1 MYESALSL
9 YLLVLNDLTP
19 FKTRCI
25 ISFQIARFVYLP
37 KSQCPR
43 IPVMFSQY
51 HRLEWEL
58 FANESLEDRKRNQ
71 QQFVLFVVLKFV
83 TATATTFVFSE
94 VRETLKKH
102 ENE

>member
-19 FKTRCI
+19 FKTRI

-51 HRLEWEL
+51 HRLE
-58 FANESLEDRKRNQ
+58 
-71 QQFVLFVVLKFV
+71 
-83 TATATTFVFSE
+83 
-94 VRETLKKH
+94 
-102 ENE
+102 